1 MSTLSEFILIA
12 PQRNPL
18 LWAGLVVTGLILLI
32 FLGSDRNGLERP
44 VYKNASDQQQT
55 ASSLPN
61 NESIDR
67 DLPISPGMGA
77 RKIIESTRDIGKPYP
92 LIEIFNQAQ
101 VYQTNGSL
109 ADSHL
114 LYFFSAREGHLES
127 IMQMALMS
135 DPTQFSAGNSLLDQA
150 DAVQAYKW
158 YQKAA
163 LVGYQPAI
171 DSVQN
176 LRQWALDE
184 AELGNAYARQLLLN
198 LK

>member
-1 MSTLSEFILIA
+1 LTA

-18 LWAGLVVTGLILLI
+18 FWTGLVVAGLII
-32 FLGSDRNGLERP
+32 FIFFGSDRNGLERI
-44 VYKNASDQQQT
+44 VDKKVSENEKT
-55 ASSLPN
+55 VTSLAN
-61 NESIDR
+61 NGAIDR
-67 DLPISPGMGA
+67 DLPILPGMRA
-77 RKIIESTRDIGKPYP
+77 RKIIETIRETGVPYP
-92 LIEIFNQAQ
+92 LIEIYNQAK
-101 VYQTNGSL
+101 VYQAGGSL

-114 LYFFSAREGHLES
+114 LYFFTAREGHLES

-184 AELGNAYARQLLLN
+184 AELGNSYARQLLLN

>member
-44 VYKNASDQQQT
+44 VDKKASDQEQT

-171 DSVQN
+171 DSVKN
-176 LRQWALDE
+176 LREWALDE

>member
-44 VYKNASDQQQT
+44 VDKKASDQEQT

-171 DSVQN
+171 DSVKN

>member
-1 MSTLSEFILIA
+1 MSTLSESILKA

-18 LWAGLVVTGLILLI
+18 FWTGLVVAGLII
-32 FLGSDRNGLERP
+32 FIFFGSDRNGLERI
-44 VYKNASDQQQT
+44 VDKKVSENEKT
-55 ASSLPN
+55 VTSLAN
-61 NESIDR
+61 NGAIDR
-67 DLPISPGMGA
+67 DLPILPGMRA
-77 RKIIESTRDIGKPYP
+77 RKIIETIRETGVPYP
-92 LIEIFNQAQ
+92 LIEIYNQAK
-101 VYQTNGSL
+101 VYQAGGSL

-114 LYFFSAREGHLES
+114 LYFFTAREGHLES

-184 AELGNAYARQLLLN
+184 AELGNSYARQLLLN